1 MKEGSK
7 KRIAKIG
14 MKPKNEAKRARM
26 DGSKKSRKSS
36 KQGSKGRKEGR
47 KEGKKEG
54 RKELRKEA
62 NVDSQKSKEAK
73 GIRKPRKER

>member
-47 KEGKKEG
+47 KEGNKEG
-54 RKELRKEA
+54 RKEGNGSGKKIPKECVMV
-62 NVDSQKSKEAK
+62 N
-73 GIRKPRKER
+73 

>member
-47 KEGKKEG
+47 KKE
-54 RKELRKEA
+54 K
-62 NVDSQKSKEAK
+62 
-73 GIRKPRKER
+73 